1 MFVKFCKILILNSNS
16 ISKPV
21 VNNALVLERNLLWRQ
36 STLLL
41 NVGLVISHSG
51 VPLRSSSWRWIT
63 VSDRRLVPSRIS
75 MSCKSSILRS
85 LLLSWRLNIR
95 IDLWRL
101 NQLNLRGIAWL
112 LPWREGLR
120 FVQPDEI
127 VIESLNLL
135 NSRSWSILRGLVQ
148 HNLALSAGRR
158 MVLSRYHSMNFRV
171 VLRSL
176 LSEHHLNLM
185 LQVLIF
191 PLWLVIFLLE
201 IVIIKL

>member
-16 ISKPV
+16 ISEPV

-120 FVQPDEI
+120 FVQPNEI

-176 LSEHHLNLM
+176 LREHHLNLM
-185 LQVLIF
+185 L
-191 PLWLVIFLLE
+191 
-201 IVIIKL
+201 